1 MGPGLLKNPVPN
13 ETLRLSGVVDGT
25 EITSVLRGNCSYPF
39 EAIAAYQF
47 KEVSE
52 NILADCDII
61 AEWQPERL
69 YGSGVDAFRLIN
81 RKNPDIFVD
90 FECVD
95 GQFVYDVK
103 TSAAEVPEQLEVL
116 KCRFNRSYYQ
126 RLGLNK
132 PLIARMLEVER
143 MHQSLSYIGL
153 SHLADMVRRRVWDEC
168 PIEAVDVLNYQ
179 RYMHPRSCIGCCNGK
194 RVAEPQVRSRQVVY
208 KSVGQSLCMDL
219 VFLTTHK
226 RQKASDGAIGLLC
239 VDSYSLFK
247 TIVWIKS
254 KHEWDV
260 LDGIEKTIL
269 IYRTFKHKVREV
281 RMDNEGGAVHMQSML
296 ALKFPGVVYNPSLP
310 YGHVALVESTIRYL
324 KSLWRSTILG
334 VDLNGAKVPSVLYKS
349 AFNDCIASSNIM
361 LTVLNDYIS
370 PHDMFYNVKACYR
383 NYRDLKWGDL
393 VTCKSTRES
402 EKDDHSRVDIGIIV
416 GRQRQHDVSG
426 FQVFNVETG
435 KVVTRGNCQR
445 LECNQSIRQQ
455 IESWDRVDTST
466 LKPKPGL
473 YTLSKEGTFKPIMDD
488 VDLAGDSYTDL
499 LKQANKEHSQDYDDG
514 YFVSDV
520 PDVSE
525 ELLDIRDEILSL
537 EQNEDSMETQ
547 ARVDD
552 GSLGESPGVADVR
565 SIGDTEFSMLTS
577 DNQEPLIPESAT
589 TTDGMVVDS
598 TVEGTVQQ
606 GTDPVPNSSDD
617 ISMSVKP
624 SKIAA
629 LVSECL
635 LSVIVYILCTYNSVL
650 YREEID

>member
-1 MGPGLLKNPVPN
+1 M
-13 ETLRLSGVVDGT
+13 
-25 EITSVLRGNCSYPF
+25 
-39 EAIAAYQF
+39 
-47 KEVSE
+47 
-52 NILADCDII
+52 
-61 AEWQPERL
+61 
-69 YGSGVDAFRLIN
+69 
-81 RKNPDIFVD
+81 
-90 FECVD
+90 
-95 GQFVYDVK
+95 
-103 TSAAEVPEQLEVL
+103 
-116 KCRFNRSYYQ
+116 
-126 RLGLNK
+126 
-132 PLIARMLEVER
+132 
-143 MHQSLSYIGL
+143 
-153 SHLADMVRRRVWDEC
+153 
-168 PIEAVDVLNYQ
+168 
-179 RYMHPRSCIGCCNGK
+179 
-194 RVAEPQVRSRQVVY
+194 
-208 KSVGQSLCMDL
+208 
-219 VFLTTHK
+219 
-226 RQKASDGAIGLLC
+226 
-239 VDSYSLFK
+239 
-247 TIVWIKS
+247 
-254 KHEWDV
+254 
-260 LDGIEKTIL
+260 
-269 IYRTFKHKVREV
+269 
-281 RMDNEGGAVHMQSML
+281 
-296 ALKFPGVVYNPSLP
+296 
-310 YGHVALVESTIRYL
+310 
-324 KSLWRSTILG
+324 
-334 VDLNGAKVPSVLYKS
+334 PSVLYKS

-402 EKDDHSRVDIGIIV
+402 EKDDHSRVDSGIIV

-635 LSVIVYILCTYNSVL
+635 LSVSVYILCTYNSVL